1 LIPENT
7 FPREYGIWQPDR
19 HLPRTG
25 STAFVEAAQQLAE
38 PLYVVNVDG
47 HLGVAPDGMATVG
60 TAGGSLEKGY
70 PLLGWCPPLPVESLG
85 DHGFRSDHGL
95 RFAYICGAMANGIT
109 SAEMV
114 SAAGRAGMIGFFGAG
129 GLSIAQIETAIER
142 ISNALGKLP
151 YGFNLIHSPN
161 DMQLEQATVDLYLAR
176 EIRLVSASA
185 YLDLT
190 TPLVQYRTHGI
201 HRNNQGEIVCP
212 NRIIAKVSREEVA
225 RKFFSPPPEKHLQ
238 KLLDQGLINPEQADL
253 ARQVPMAQDLTA
265 EADSGGHTDNRPA
278 LCLFPTILA
287 LRDEM
292 AQKHAYGVPLRV
304 GLAGGIATPE
314 SAAAAFAMGAAF
326 ILTGSVNQS
335 CLEADTSPLVK
346 KMLAAARQADIIMAP
361 AADMFEMG
369 VKVQVLKR
377 GTMFSMRGAKLY
389 EIYRTYNRFED
400 VPEEQRKLIEE
411 SFLKCSFQQEWENTR
426 NFFMQRDPSQVERAD
441 KDPRH
446 KMALVFRSY
455 LGRASLWAKSGVADR
470 TIDYQIWCGP
480 AMGAFNEWVK
490 GTFLEPP
497 ENRSTITIARNLL
510 YGAAV
515 IQRLNNL
522 RSQGIQL
529 PGVERSLGP
538 LTDAQLKKLAFGR

>member
-1 LIPENT
+1 LISNNT
-7 FPREYGIWQPDR
+7 DHRKHGIWRPGR

-25 STAFVEAAQQLAE
+25 NTAFVEALQQLE
-38 PLYVVNVDG
+38 KPLYVIHVDG
-47 HLGVAPDGMATVG
+47 QLGVALGGAATIGASAGTSG
-60 TAGGSLEKGY
+60 TAY
-70 PLLGWCPPLPVESLG
+70 PLLGWCPALPVESLG
-85 DHGFRSDHGL
+85 DPGFRNDLGL
-95 RFAYICGAMANGIT
+95 RFAYVCGAMANGIT

-114 SAAGRAGMIGFFGAG
+114 VAAGRAGMIGFFGAG
-129 GLSIAQIETAIER
+129 GLSIAQIETAVDR
-142 ISNALGKLP
+142 ITRELGESP

-176 EIRLVSASA
+176 GIRLVSASA

-190 TPLVQYRTHGI
+190 TPLVQYRIHGI
-201 HRNNQGEIVCP
+201 HRNGQGDIVCP

-225 RKFFSPPPEKHLQ
+225 RKFFSPPPEKHLH
-238 KLLDQGLINPEQADL
+238 KLLERGVITQEQADL

-278 LCLFPTILA
+278 LCLFPTMLA
-287 LRDEM
+287 LRGEM
-292 AQKHAYGVPLRV
+292 ARSYNYTIPLRV

-314 SAAAAFAMGAAF
+314 SAAAAFAMGAAY

-346 KMLAAARQADIIMAP
+346 KMLAEARQADVIMAP

-389 EIYRTYNRFED
+389 EIYRTYNSFDD
-400 VPEEQRKLIEE
+400 VPAEQRQLVED
-411 SFLKCSFQQEWENTR
+411 SFLKCSFQQEWENTH
-426 NFFMQRDPSQVERAD
+426 NFFMQRDPSQVERAN

-455 LGRASLWAKSGVADR
+455 LGRASLWAKSGIADR
-470 TIDYQIWCGP
+470 AIDYQIWCGP

-490 GTFLEPP
+490 GTFLEAP
-497 ENRSTITIARNLL
+497 ENRRTVTIARNLL

-522 RSQGIQL
+522 KSQGVQL
-529 PGVERSLGP
+529 PGAEESLRP
-538 LTDAQLKKLAFGR
+538 LTEAQLENLGLG